1 MHFLRVLVKSKVGFF
16 NAFVLNAPFL
26 YLLKTSENRKVF
38 FLIFS
43 RDRERVH
50 LKRMGSSFRTLRLSG
65 FESEIFSIHSSLFTQ
80 KDHPRFILKSNNCK
94 CAIM

>member
-26 YLLKTSENRKVF
+26 YLLETSEKRKVF

-50 LKRMGSSFRTLRLSG
+50 LKRMG
-65 FESEIFSIHSSLFTQ
+65 
-80 KDHPRFILKSNNCK
+80 
-94 CAIM
+94 